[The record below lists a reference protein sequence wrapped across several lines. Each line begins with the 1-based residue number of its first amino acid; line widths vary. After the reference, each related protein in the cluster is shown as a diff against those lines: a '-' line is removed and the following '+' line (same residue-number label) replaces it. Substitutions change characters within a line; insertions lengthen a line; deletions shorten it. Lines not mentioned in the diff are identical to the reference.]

1 MTTLLEEEP
10 VASGRSIR
18 SSAESALPRA
28 VDYPYLAPLERY
40 VFATGGR
47 APAFSIANRKP
58 VLALGSN
65 AAPLQL
71 RRKFAGFPG
80 HIPVSRAVLFDH
92 VVVYSAHFTRYG
104 ALPATL
110 HQHPGAIAFVAI
122 TWLDERQLTR
132 MHETESVG
140 VNYDYVEIEDIR
152 LEHDGGLAGS
162 TIPDDLD
169 VGAYVSRWG
178 AMAHQGKPIRL
189 AETASSNCPLP
200 ALTQPAALRF
210 AQRRVAPDLAFD
222 DFLRRLLDD
231 PAFRSDC
238 TERLQA
244 YRP

>member
-1 MTTLLEEEP
+1 MTTLLKGEP
-10 VASGRSIR
+10 VQSGGSL
-18 SSAESALPRA
+18 SGATAGPLPRA
-28 VDYPYLAPLERY
+28 VDYPYLTPLESY
-40 VFATGGR
+40 VFATSEQ
-47 APAFSIANRKP
+47 APAFSIDDRKP

-71 RRKFAGFPG
+71 RRKFTGLAG

-92 VVVYSAHFTRYG
+92 VVVYSAHFSRYG

-110 HQHPGAIAFVAI
+110 HRHPGAIAFVAI
-122 TWLDERQLTR
+122 TWLDPRQLDR

-152 LEHDGGLAGS
+152 LEHDGGLAGA
-162 TIPDDLD
+162 ILPDNLA
-169 VGAYVSRWG
+169 VGAYVSRRG
-178 AMAHQGKPIRL
+178 PMLHQGKPIRL

-231 PAFRSDC
+231 PVFRTDC
-238 TERLQA
+238 TQRL
-244 YRP
+244 

>member
-1 MTTLLEEEP
+1 MTILLKGEP
-10 VASGRSIR
+10 VAAGGSIPH
-18 SSAESALPRA
+18 SAESALPRA
-28 VDYPYLAPLERY
+28 VDYPYLAPLDSY
-40 VFATGGR
+40 VFATSEQ
-47 APAFSIANRKP
+47 APAFSVDNRKP

-71 RRKFAGFPG
+71 RRKFAGLPG

-122 TWLDERQLTR
+122 TWLDARQLDR

-152 LEHDGGLAGS
+152 LEHDGALAEAA
-162 TIPDDLD
+162 IPGDLA
-169 VGAYVSRWG
+169 VGAYVSRRG
-178 AMAHQGKPIRL
+178 PLAHQERPIRL

-222 DFLRRLLDD
+222 D
-231 PAFRSDC
+231 C

-244 YRP
+244 HRL

>member
-1 MTTLLEEEP
+1 MTTLVKGEP
-10 VASGRSIR
+10 VESGGAIR
-18 SSAESALPRA
+18 NAAESALPRA
-28 VDYPYLAPLERY
+28 VDYPYLAPLESY
-40 VFATGGR
+40 VFATSEQ
-47 APAFSIANRKP
+47 APAFSVDNRKP

-71 RRKFAGFPG
+71 RRKFAGLAG

-104 ALPATL
+104 ALPGTL
-110 HQHPGAIAFVAI
+110 YRHPGAIAFVAI
-122 TWLDERQLTR
+122 TWLDARQLDR

-140 VNYDYVEIEDIR
+140 VNYDYVEIDDIR
-152 LEHDGGLAGS
+152 LEHDGVLAEA
-162 TIPDDLD
+162 TIPGDLA

-178 AMAHQGKPIRL
+178 PMAHQKRPIRL

-222 DFLRRLLDD
+222 DFLRRLVDD

-238 TERLQA
+238 RQRLQA
-244 YRP
+244 H

>member
-1 MTTLLEEEP
+1 MTTLLKGEP
-10 VASGRSIR
+10 VAAGGSIPH
-18 SSAESALPRA
+18 SAESALPRA
-28 VDYPYLAPLERY
+28 VDYPYLAPLDSY
-40 VFATGGR
+40 VFATSDQ
-47 APAFSIANRKP
+47 APPFSVDNRKP

-71 RRKFAGFPG
+71 RRKFAGLPG

-122 TWLDERQLTR
+122 TWLDPRQLDR

-152 LEHDGGLAGS
+152 LEHDGVLAEAI
-162 TIPDDLD
+162 IPGDLA
-169 VGAYVSRWG
+169 VGAYVSRRG
-178 AMAHQGKPIRL
+178 PLAHQKRPIRL

-231 PAFRSDC
+231 PTFRSDC

-244 YRP
+244 H

>member
-1 MTTLLEEEP
+1 MTTLLEDEP
-10 VASGRSIR
+10 ATAGGSKQCSNER
-18 SSAESALPRA
+18 ALPAA

-40 VFATGGR
+40 VFATSE
-47 APAFSIANRKP
+47 AVPDFSIADRKP

-71 RRKFAGFPG
+71 RRKFAGFAG
-80 HIPVSRAVLFDH
+80 HIPVSRALLFDH

-110 HQHPGAIAFVAI
+110 HRHEGAIAFVAI
-122 TWLDERQLTR
+122 TWLDERQLAR

-152 LEHDGGLAGS
+152 LEHDGGLAEA
-162 TIPDDLD
+162 TIPDDLA
-169 VGAYVSRWG
+169 VGAYVSRRG
-178 AMAHQGKPIRL
+178 PMAHHGKPVRL
-189 AETASSNCPLP
+189 AETATANCPLP

-222 DFLRRLLDD
+222 AFLRRLVDD
-231 PAFRSDC
+231 AAFRSDC
-238 TERLQA
+238 TQQLQGH
-244 YRP
+244 

>member
-1 MTTLLEEEP
+1 MTTLVKGEP
-10 VASGRSIR
+10 DRAGGSIDTTVE
-18 SSAESALPRA
+18 AAMLRA
-28 VDYPYLAPLERY
+28 VDYPFLAPLERY
-40 VFATGGR
+40 VFATGRR
-47 APAFSIANRKP
+47 APAFSIAGRQP

-65 AAPLQL
+65 AAPVQL

-122 TWLDERQLTR
+122 TWLDARQLAR

-140 VNYDYVEIEDIR
+140 VNYDYVEIDDIR
-152 LEHDGGLAGS
+152 LEHDGGLADV
-162 TIPDDLD
+162 TVPDDLA
-169 VGAYVSRWG
+169 VGAYVSRRG
-178 AMAHQGKPIRL
+178 ALTHLDKPIRL

-222 DFLRRLLDD
+222 DFLRRLSDD
-231 PAFRSDC
+231 ATFRSDC

-244 YRP
+244 H